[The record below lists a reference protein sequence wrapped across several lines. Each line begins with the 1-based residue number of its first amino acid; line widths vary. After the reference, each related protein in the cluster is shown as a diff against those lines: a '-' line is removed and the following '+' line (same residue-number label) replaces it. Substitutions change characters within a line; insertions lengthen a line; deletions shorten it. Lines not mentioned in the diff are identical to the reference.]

1 MDLQTDARRGALV
14 ITVPESRIDA
24 AIALQ
29 FKEAMRQS
37 TQRGPARVVLDL
49 QHVDF
54 VDSSGLG
61 AIVGAMKLLP
71 AGKTLE
77 LTALTPTV
85 AKVFQLTRMDTIFK
99 IHRALEDAFETIDS
113 EAEV

>member
-1 MDLQTDARRGALV
+1 
-14 ITVPESRIDA
+14 
-24 AIALQ
+24 
-29 FKEAMRQS
+29 
-37 TQRGPARVVLDL
+37 
-49 QHVDF
+49 
-54 VDSSGLG
+54 
-61 AIVGAMKLLP
+61 MKLLP

-99 IHRALEDAFETIDS
+99 IHRVLEDAFETIES